1 MAVKANTDQN
11 TMDREKVFN
20 EDLHYLTEC
29 LSRISKHCSPQPSSS
44 TETKSMSF
52 AKEVHR
58 LLAGFNPG
66 RVVEERVTTPSEF
79 KAEPEKVS
87 YELTET
93 IDFADQKKSEPY
105 VQTFAP
111 ASNLSPEF
119 PTR

>member
-1 MAVKANTDQN
+1 
-11 TMDREKVFN
+11 
-20 EDLHYLTEC
+20 
-29 LSRISKHCSPQPSSS
+29 
-44 TETKSMSF
+44 MSF

-93 IDFADQKKSEPY
+93 IDFVD
-105 VQTFAP
+105 
-111 ASNLSPEF
+111 
-119 PTR
+119 